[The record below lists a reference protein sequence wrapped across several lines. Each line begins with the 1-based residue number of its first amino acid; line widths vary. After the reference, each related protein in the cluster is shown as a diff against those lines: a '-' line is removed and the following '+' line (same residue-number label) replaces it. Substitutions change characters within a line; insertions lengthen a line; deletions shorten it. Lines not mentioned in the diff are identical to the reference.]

1 MLHWLLAFSTLMR
14 WCASRNKN
22 KRPSTFNF
30 TRRRMGNHKERS
42 YRMARHELMRTSL
55 RVLIVVLEVIRPVL
69 IAKSKGERSFEV
81 HQVEPE
87 ERRRSARR
95 HYVDS
100 QPPKMRR
107 NWPESDLFIKRE
119 ACRPLFASCP
129 LRYIP
134 KRRVSPEASIT
145 KSERHHQNLQ
155 GARNIFDGPAVCE
168 KKCPKSFDA
177 CMLNRRTGQDMRCI

>member
-1 MLHWLLAFSTLMR
+1 MR
-14 WCASRNKN
+14 WCASLTNAKGRSHSIA
-22 KRPSTFNF
+22 PGGEWAT
-30 TRRRMGNHKERS
+30 TRREVTESSGIESFDCSHR
-42 YRMARHELMRTSL
+42 
-55 RVLIVVLEVIRPVL
+55 VIRSVL

-155 GARNIFDGPAVCE
+155 HFDRILESMTWEYATEWSQPLPQFIFRMCSA
-168 KKCPKSFDA
+168 SLA
-177 CMLNRRTGQDMRCI
+177 ST